1 MFLFMKKHVPMIL
14 DETKTQ
20 TRRNHKRARALVGSI
35 HQCRTMMLNK
45 DSTFARIKILRVWQE
60 RVYDISEEDAQAE
73 GGYTREEYIEG
84 LLKMHKGKLKAT
96 DTVYCYEFELV
107 KDCDC

>member
-1 MFLFMKKHVPMIL
+1 MFLFMKSHIEPIL
-14 DETKTQ
+14 NGTKTQ
-20 TRRNHKRARALVGSI
+20 TRRNHKRARALVGAV

-45 DSTFARIKILRVWQE
+45 DSTFAQIKILRVWQE
-60 RVYDISEEDAQAE
+60 RVCDISEEDAQAE
-73 GGYTREEYIEG
+73 GGYSRKEYIKG
-84 LLKMHKGKLKAT
+84 LVKMHKGKLWTT